1 MATSGTYALDV
12 TRDQIIEA
20 SLRTL
25 GVIGS
30 GETATTEDR
39 TNCAFALNL
48 LLKTLPIETWLLWCY
63 NDVAVPLTSGTS
75 TYTIGPTGDVVGI
88 RPLRIAKGWMRNT
101 NVTPN
106 VDQPMTQLARADYDM
121 LTPKQTPGIP
131 VNFYYDPQLT
141 NGVLY
146 TWPVINQSG
155 YTAYLSCQRTIQ
167 DISISDGTQNFDL
180 PQEWFLPLSAMLA
193 GEICMKYVLNLQKV
207 GMIKQEAEAWREKMS
222 NYSREEAPVNFTPNF
237 QGMGQ

>member
-1 MATSGTYALDV
+1 MIKCNGTTDYLQMAVQHNFGVDKGTYGNGFTCYFEAYKVGRQMTTSGTYSLDV

-75 TYTIGPTGDVVGI
+75 TYTIGPVGDVVGV
-88 RPLRIAKGWMRNT
+88 RPLRIAKGWLRNT

-106 VDQPMTQLARADYDM
+106 IDQPMTQLARADYDM
-121 LTPKQTPGIP
+121 LTPKQTPGSP

-146 TWPVINQSG
+146 TWPVINTSG
-155 YTAYLSCQRTIQ
+155 YTVYLSCNARFRTWPLPARHQRKRLICRKSGSTT
-167 DISISDGTQNFDL
+167 S
-180 PQEWFLPLSAMLA
+180 PLD
-193 GEICMKYVLNLQKV
+193 
-207 GMIKQEAEAWREKMS
+207 
-222 NYSREEAPVNFTPNF
+222 SR
-237 QGMGQ
+237 